1 MADRSR
7 SEIISAHPIGEG
19 LNAFRD
25 TFKSTCDGSDT
36 SQAFDCLSN
45 EGKHTLTLLFV
56 VLYLTD
62 MQSSKT

>member
-25 TFKSTCDGSDT
+25 TLKATCESSD
-36 SQAFDCLSN
+36 ALRALERLSN
-45 EGKHTLTLLFV
+45 EGKHILALLFV

-62 MQSSKT
+62 M